1 MEQTRKII
9 THSTDE
15 TFSLAKELGSRARR
29 GDVFALHGDLGTGKT
44 IMAKGIA
51 LGMGIGEDITS
62 PTFTL
67 LEEYPADIPLY
78 HFDLYRIEDD
88 SEFDQLFFE
97 EYWENSG
104 ISVIEWAERA
114 GNRLPWQTIHVY
126 IKYIDPDRR
135 EITIEKPDN

>member
-1 MEQTRKII
+1 MEKRRTII

-15 TFSLAKELGSRARR
+15 TFALSRELGREANP

-51 LGMGIGEDITS
+51 IGMGIVEDITS

-67 LEEYPADIPLY
+67 LEEYSADIPLY

-114 GNRLPWQTIHVY
+114 GNRLPDHTIHVY
-126 IKYIDPDRR
+126 IKYLDPDRR
-135 EITIEKPDN
+135 EITIEYPDN